1 MFSIDFVQ
9 KEMDWK
15 TVKFSSCGVFLDFGK
30 ALDTV
35 MKHDVLLTKRDFC
48 GIRGVRIDLFFI
60 FHI

>member
-1 MFSIDFVQ
+1 MFGIDFVQ

-35 MKHDVLLTKRDFC
+35 SMTFYLQNVTS
-48 GIRGVRIDLFFI
+48 VVSVV
-60 FHI
+60 